1 MRAITG
7 VVSVSRYFSTSK
19 HLQILNFS
27 GTKAEL
33 VELEEEEE
41 EEKNLYFRAL
51 DGYPDLFTLKRL
63 HSEIVSNRSLKSN
76 PCLVIKLMRAF
87 AALGDADT
95 TRHMFDEFPRKNI
108 IFYNVMIRSYV
119 NNNMYYNALVLYAS
133 MLGSGIRPDNYTFPC
148 VLKACSGCENLRV
161 GLQIHAAALRV
172 GLDANLFVGNGLIS
186 MYGKCDLLCD
196 ARRVLD
202 GMHRKDVVSWN
213 SMLAVFARNGR
224 FDEGLEVCREME
236 LLSFKPDEGTLAS
249 LSPAITNTS
258 AANVA
263 FVSEMFNKMPKK
275 SLISSNVM
283 IAVYVNN
290 SMPDKA
296 LELFSQMETN
306 GIEPDAV
313 TLASVLPACGDLSAL
328 TLGRQ
333 IHEYVVRKKLCPNL
347 ILENALVD
355 MYAKCG
361 CLRAAREVFDAMK
374 SHDVVSWTSMISA
387 YGMNGHGRDAMALFR
402 KMVDSGLIPDQIA
415 FISILSACS
424 HSGLLEEGRYYFRLM
439 VEELRIPPKVEHFAC
454 MVDILGRSG
463 CVDEAYN
470 FIKEMPLEPNER
482 VWGALLGACRIY
494 SNMSLGLIAAD
505 HLFGLVPT
513 QSGYYVLLSNIYAKA
528 GRWEEVTAV
537 RSIMKSKGIKKL
549 PGCSNVELGD
559 RVHTFLVGDRSHPQ
573 SNEIYA
579 ELDVLV
585 SKMKEDGYVP
595 EMDSALHD
603 VEDEDKENHLAI
615 HNEKLAIAFVIIN
628 TKPGTTIRITKNLR
642 VCGDC
647 HIAAKHISKIAKR
660 EIIIRDTNRFHH
672 FKGGLCSCGDYW

>member
-7 VVSVSRYFSTSK
+7 VVSVSHYFSTSK
-19 HLQILNFS
+19 HLQILSFS

-41 EEKNLYFRAL
+41 EEKKNLYFRAL

-63 HSEIVSNRSLKSN
+63 HSEIVSNRSLKFN

-95 TRHMFDEFPRKNI
+95 TCHMFDEFPRKNV

-161 GLQIHAAALRV
+161 GLQTHLCIEGWVYA
-172 GLDANLFVGNGLIS
+172 
-186 MYGKCDLLCD
+186 KCDLLCD
-196 ARRVLD
+196 ARCVLD
-202 GMHRKDVVSWN
+202 GMRRKDVVSWN

-236 LLSFKPDEGTLAS
+236 LLSFKPDKGTLAS

-258 AANVA
+258 AANVG

-275 SLISSNVM
+275 SLLAWLIFWVVHGVLMKHITLLRRCLWN
-283 IAVYVNN
+283 
-290 SMPDKA
+290 
-296 LELFSQMETN
+296 QM
-306 GIEPDAV
+306 
-313 TLASVLPACGDLSAL
+313 
-328 TLGRQ
+328 
-333 IHEYVVRKKLCPNL
+333 
-347 ILENALVD
+347 
-355 MYAKCG
+355 
-361 CLRAAREVFDAMK
+361 
-374 SHDVVSWTSMISA
+374 
-387 YGMNGHGRDAMALFR
+387 
-402 KMVDSGLIPDQIA
+402 
-415 FISILSACS
+415 
-424 HSGLLEEGRYYFRLM
+424 
-439 VEELRIPPKVEHFAC
+439 
-454 MVDILGRSG
+454 
-463 CVDEAYN
+463 
-470 FIKEMPLEPNER
+470 KE
-482 VWGALLGACRIY
+482 
-494 SNMSLGLIAAD
+494 
-505 HLFGLVPT
+505 
-513 QSGYYVLLSNIYAKA
+513 YYVLLSNIYAKA

-549 PGCSNVELGD
+549 PGYSNVELGD

-585 SKMKEDGYVP
+585 SKMKENGYVP

-603 VEDEDKENHLAI
+603 VEDEDKENHLVV
-615 HNEKLAIAFVIIN
+615 HSEKLAIAFVIIN
-628 TKPGTTIRITKNLR
+628 TKPGTAIRITKNLR

>member
-95 TRHMFDEFPRKNI
+95 TRHMFDEFPRKNV

-161 GLQIHAAALRV
+161 GLQIHAALRV

-202 GMHRKDVVSWN
+202 GMRRKDVVSWN

-224 FDEGLEVCREME
+224 FDEGLE
-236 LLSFKPDEGTLAS
+236 
-249 LSPAITNTS
+249 
-258 AANVA
+258 
-263 FVSEMFNKMPKK
+263 K
-275 SLISSNVM
+275 SLISWNVM
-283 IAVYVNN
+283 IVVYVNN

-306 GIEPDAV
+306 GIEPDVV

-328 TLGRQ
+328 TPGRQ

-355 MYAKCG
+355 MY
-361 CLRAAREVFDAMK
+361 
-374 SHDVVSWTSMISA
+374 
-387 YGMNGHGRDAMALFR
+387 
-402 KMVDSGLIPDQIA
+402 
-415 FISILSACS
+415 
-424 HSGLLEEGRYYFRLM
+424 YFRLM

-454 MVDILGRSG
+454 MVDIFGRSG

-482 VWGALLGACRIY
+482 VWGAPLGACRIY
-494 SNMSLGLIAAD
+494 SNMSLGLIAID
-505 HLFGLVPT
+505 HLFRLVPT
-513 QSGYYVLLSNIYAKA
+513 QLGCTPFLLVIDHIHK
-528 GRWEEVTAV
+528 
-537 RSIMKSKGIKKL
+537 
-549 PGCSNVELGD
+549 P
-559 RVHTFLVGDRSHPQ
+559 
-573 SNEIYA
+573 NEIYA

-595 EMDSALHD
+595 EMDSPSMMWRM
-603 VEDEDKENHLAI
+603 KI
-615 HNEKLAIAFVIIN
+615 KRII
-628 TKPGTTIRITKNLR
+628 
-642 VCGDC
+642 
-647 HIAAKHISKIAKR
+647 
-660 EIIIRDTNRFHH
+660 
-672 FKGGLCSCGDYW
+672 

>member
-1 MRAITG
+1 
-7 VVSVSRYFSTSK
+7 
-19 HLQILNFS
+19 
-27 GTKAEL
+27 
-33 VELEEEEE
+33 
-41 EEKNLYFRAL
+41 
-51 DGYPDLFTLKRL
+51 
-63 HSEIVSNRSLKSN
+63 
-76 PCLVIKLMRAF
+76 MRAF
-87 AALGDADT
+87 AARGDADT
-95 TRHMFDEFPRKNI
+95 ARHMFDEFPRKNV

-172 GLDANLFVGNGLIS
+172 GLDANLFVGNGLIF

-202 GMHRKDVVSWN
+202 GTRRKDVVSWN
-213 SMLAVFARNGR
+213 SMLALFARNGR
-224 FDEGLEVCREME
+224 FDDGLEVCIEME

-263 FVSEMFNKMPKK
+263 FASEMFNKMPNN
-275 SLISSNVM
+275 SLISWNVM

-290 SMPDKA
+290 SMLDKA

-306 GIEPDAV
+306 GIEPDAI
-313 TLASVLPACGDLSAL
+313 TLAIVLPTCGDLFAL

-361 CLRAAREVFDAMK
+361 CSWAAREVLDAMK
-374 SHDVVSWTSMISA
+374 SHDVVSWTSMISV
-387 YGMNGHGRDAMALFR
+387 YGMNGQDRDAMALFR
-402 KMVDSGLIPDQIA
+402 KMMDSGLIPDQIA

-424 HSGLLEEGRYYFRLM
+424 HSGLLEEG
-439 VEELRIPPKVEHFAC
+439 
-454 MVDILGRSG
+454 
-463 CVDEAYN
+463 CVDEAYK

-482 VWGALLGACRIY
+482 VWGPLLGAYRIY
-494 SNMSLGLIAAD
+494 SNMSLGLIATD
-505 HLFGLVPT
+505 HLFRLVPT

-537 RSIMKSKGIKKL
+537 SSIMKSKGIKKL
-549 PGCSNVELGD
+549 PGCSNAELGD
-559 RVHTFLVGDRSHPQ
+559 RQDEGRW
-573 SNEIYA
+573 
-579 ELDVLV
+579 
-585 SKMKEDGYVP
+585 YVP
-595 EMDSALHD
+595 EMDFALHN
-603 VEDEDKENHLAI
+603 VEDEDKENHLAV

-628 TKPGTTIRITKNLR
+628 TKPGTATKITKNLR
-642 VCGDC
+642 MCGDC
-647 HIAAKHISKIAKR
+647 HIAVKHISKIAKPYV
-660 EIIIRDTNRFHH
+660 TMLGPMPRFKL
-672 FKGGLCSCGDYW
+672 FYYPN